1 VAVGSEQIYP
11 TSNEYS
17 RLDQNQQSWIRNLRA
32 KTQRFEDP
40 MCFEAWKMTRR
51 CQGAKMEE
59 IHAQSQAR
67 ENWTIRFGIL
77 KYLIFPGEI
86 ESD

>member
-1 VAVGSEQIYP
+1 
-11 TSNEYS
+11 
-17 RLDQNQQSWIRNLRA
+17 
-32 KTQRFEDP
+32 
-40 MCFEAWKMTRR
+40 
-51 CQGAKMEE
+51 MEE

>member
-1 VAVGSEQIYP
+1 MHQTYP
-11 TSNEYS
+11 TIDRVPKLWQPGPE
-17 RLDQNQQSWIRNLRA
+17 DLRA

-59 IHAQSQAR
+59 IHAQSEPMKIGLSGLGYR
-67 ENWTIRFGIL
+67 GIWFFL
-77 KYLIFPGEI
+77 KR
-86 ESD
+86 